1 MLLDGTVIATTSAS
15 VREIYNLDIEEL
27 IKNDLWSEA
36 NLPRQRNKVT
46 KRQKSSFA
54 KEGEKYILNE
64 YDGGKETICVTE
76 RPTCRNVILELEEF
90 LSGRK
95 AKKYS
100 RKELDRVTTEYGL
113 RRGRMYLGSK
123 KEVFKVLCQKY
134 ENARLYYSYD
144 DLYYVMMDGRR
155 EWELSWSS
163 NRKEASRAQ
172 LAPFFML

>member
-1 MLLDGTVIATTSAS
+1 MRKIMLLDGTIITTTSAS
-15 VREIYNLDIEEL
+15 AREIYNLSIEEL

-54 KEGEKYILNE
+54 KEGEKYVLNE
-64 YDGGKETICVTE
+64 YDGGKEIIHVTE

-100 RKELDRVTTEYGL
+100 RKEMNRVTTEYGL
-113 RRGRMYLGSK
+113 TRGRMYLGSK

-144 DLYYVMMDGRR
+144 DLYYGMMDNRK
-155 EWELSWSS
+155 EWELPWS
-163 NRKEASRAQ
+163 NRKGA
-172 LAPFFML
+172 